1 MRRDK
6 RAAGCRHEHC
16 QHRHKHHTIPFPH
29 CMYVLCSIFSFLLP
43 LPNSLTSIATS
54 IASSIAS
61 SQCSSMSQRWVDT
74 EASFLIE
81 PLLENS
87 RTSCGVEVVEY
98 AGRLPRSAVGGSRS
112 MNQFGA
118 LTWVTEEPTDDAKRP
133 SCNVDA
139 HISNLE
145 RRESNVSE
153 RSVEE
158 AHISRMKYYRTLCDS
173 NILKVEVPPMHA
185 RNSWPPEH
193 YLATTP
199 LPLATNQGGQLVW
212 GEYVMVQHGDGGAGD
227 AVNQA
232 PTNWFARICG
242 RRRRVC
248 VCMGSSWRM
257 GLARIFTMV
266 NVMLGSSLLV
276 LPWAF
281 AGSGLIPG
289 TFLIF
294 IVATF
299 SHYTS
304 SLIVKNSEGF
314 DDFSDI
320 CLHYLGEIAW
330 HISLLSSLVVLIAA
344 LLAYHTLMS
353 DFLHSLILELYPVAT
368 PAPPALSSDIPNI
381 LLGLLQERIWTPLP
395 LALILFPFTN
405 VRDISQLARFTSY
418 GIVAVFMSISFIV
431 IVSLGLALDSI
442 GQFGGLTFFW
452 FAPPLP
458 ALAPQPSRPSTLP
471 SRRLLSSRPLTT
483 TELSTSSTDTTGKN
497 DFFESSHTYEH
508 SAPPHHAYPQK
519 IHKNTWS
526 RDSWS
531 NHTKDA
537 PSAVPY
543 SGPVRVGLIGRKM
556 GPLSSILPVSFFVH
570 NLVIPMMRGPEVTS
584 PPSLLLHVC
593 IYACIY
599 AYSNMPLSL

>member
-1 MRRDK
+1 M
-6 RAAGCRHEHC
+6 
-16 QHRHKHHTIPFPH
+16 
-29 CMYVLCSIFSFLLP
+29 
-43 LPNSLTSIATS
+43 
-54 IASSIAS
+54 
-61 SQCSSMSQRWVDT
+61 
-74 EASFLIE
+74 IE

-87 RTSCGVEVVEY
+87 QVSCGVEVVEY
-98 AGRLPRSAVGGSRS
+98 AGRLPHSAVGGSRRS

-118 LTWVTEEPTDDAKRP
+118 LTWVTEEPTYEAKRSP
-133 SCNVDA
+133 DA
-139 HISNLE
+139 HVSNLE

-153 RSVEE
+153 RSAEE

-173 NILKVEVPPMHA
+173 KILKVEVPPMHA

-212 GEYVMVQHGDGGAGD
+212 GEYVMVQHDGGAGD
-227 AVNQA
+227 AVNPA

-320 CLHYLGEIAW
+320 CLHYLGATAW
-330 HISLLSSLVVLIAA
+330 HVSLLSSLVVLIAA

-368 PAPPALSSDIPNI
+368 PAPPALSSDISNI
-381 LLGLLQERIWTPLP
+381 LLGLLQERMWTPLP

-405 VRDISQLARFTSY
+405 IRDISQLARFTSY

-442 GQFGGLTFFW
+442 GQFGGLTFLL

-458 ALAPQPSRPSTLP
+458 ALSTTASALAPQASSPSTLP
-471 SRRLLSSRPLTT
+471 SRRLLTSRPFTT
-483 TELSTSSTDTTGKN
+483 TDLSTSSTDTTGKN
-497 DFFESSHTYEH
+497 DFLDSSHTYEH
-508 SAPPHHAYPQK
+508 SAPPHRAYPQK
-519 IHKNTWS
+519 IQKNTWS

-570 NLVIPMMRGPEVTS
+570 NLVIPMMRGPEVS
-584 PPSLLLHVC
+584 FPPSFLLYMCIYEVRSSPSLLLYV
-593 IYACIY
+593 YACIY
-599 AYSNMPLSL
+599 AYSNVSPSL

>member
-1 MRRDK
+1 
-6 RAAGCRHEHC
+6 
-16 QHRHKHHTIPFPH
+16 
-29 CMYVLCSIFSFLLP
+29 
-43 LPNSLTSIATS
+43 
-54 IASSIAS
+54 
-61 SQCSSMSQRWVDT
+61 MSQRWVDT

-87 RTSCGVEVVEY
+87 QISCGVEVVEY
-98 AGRLPRSAVGGSRS
+98 AGRFPHVGGSRRS

-118 LTWVTEEPTDDAKRP
+118 LTWVTEEPTDEAKRP
-133 SCNVDA
+133 PDA
-139 HISNLE
+139 HASNLE

-153 RSVEE
+153 RSAEE

-173 NILKVEVPPMHA
+173 NILKVDVPPMHA

-248 VCMGSSWRM
+248 LCMGSSWRM

-320 CLHYLGEIAW
+320 CLHYLGASAW

-368 PAPPALSSDIPNI
+368 PAPPALSSDISNI
-381 LLGLLQERIWTPLP
+381 LLGLLQERMWTPLP

-442 GQFGGLTFFW
+442 GQFGGLTFLL

-458 ALAPQPSRPSTLP
+458 ALSTTASALAPQASRPSTLP
-471 SRRLLSSRPLTT
+471 SRRLLTSRPLTT
-483 TELSTSSTDTTGKN
+483 AEFSTSSTDTTGKN
-497 DFFESSHTYEH
+497 DFLESSHTYEH
-508 SAPPHHAYPQK
+508 SEPPLHAYPQK
-519 IHKNTWS
+519 IQKNTWS

-570 NLVIPMMRGPEVTS
+570 NLVIPMMRGPEVLS
-584 PPSLLLHVC
+584 PPSLLLYVC
-593 IYACIY
+593 IYEVRSPPCLLLYVYACIY
-599 AYSNMPLSL
+599 AYSNVSPSL